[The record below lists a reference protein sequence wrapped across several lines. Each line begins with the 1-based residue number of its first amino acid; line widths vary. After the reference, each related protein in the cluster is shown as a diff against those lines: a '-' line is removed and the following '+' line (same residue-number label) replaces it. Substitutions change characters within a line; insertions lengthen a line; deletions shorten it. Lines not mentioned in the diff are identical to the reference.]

1 MRFQLLQAF
10 DFVNSRCRLCAFW
23 RRRKWLGKTVVD
35 VVLWG
40 SQKPFADGSDTVAVE
55 ATTVGG
61 VLKGFE
67 VASPALKP
75 HLDAGVS
82 AAVDGRII
90 TNALWEPVRADSEVV
105 LLQRIKGGWA
115 GP

>member
-1 MRFQLLQAF
+1 M
-10 DFVNSRCRLCAFW
+10 
-23 RRRKWLGKTVVD
+23 VD

-40 SQKPFADGSDTVAVE
+40 SLKPFADGNDTVSVE

-61 VLKGFE
+61 VLEGLE
-67 VASPALKP
+67 IAYPALKP

-82 AAVDGRII
+82 VAVDGRII

-105 LLQRIKGGWA
+105 LLQRIKGG
-115 GP
+115 